1 MVNVGLWFSPRK
13 QPTALHEIA
22 RKRKPD
28 MPTMTKKDYPPAI
41 AALFVDDV
49 DRPTWHDALDAL
61 MIAALFVMIV
71 FVLAAV
77 PR

>member
-1 MVNVGLWFSPRK
+1 
-13 QPTALHEIA
+13 
-22 RKRKPD
+22 
-28 MPTMTKKDYPPAI
+28 MTKADYPPAL

-49 DRPTWHDALDAL
+49 DSPTWHDALDAL